1 MFVVGSGGEFGASR
15 REFPLVAVISDVATD
30 FRRHETVFLYDVSLT
45 GFPLSLSVLERRL
58 EATDGEFL
66 SGAHY
71 SIADMA
77 IWGWVVPYK
86 NQGQKLEDFPHLK
99 KWFERMGDRPA
110 VKRGFALGLDL
121 RRGTLGDKSKEAAK
135 ARKILFNQ
143 RAK

>member
-1 MFVVGSGGEFGASR
+1 MLNKQLRGKDFV
-15 REFPLVAVISDVATD
+15 
-30 FRRHETVFLYDVSLT
+30 T
-45 GFPLSLSVLERRL
+45 GR
-58 EATDGEFL
+58 
-66 SGAHY
+66 Y

-121 RRGTLGDKSKEAAK
+121 RRGALGDKTKEAAK

>member
-1 MFVVGSGGEFGASR
+1 M
-15 REFPLVAVISDVATD
+15 
-30 FRRHETVFLYDVSLT
+30 T
-45 GFPLSLSVLERRL
+45 GR
-58 EATDGEFL
+58 
-66 SGAHY
+66 Y

-121 RRGTLGDKSKEAAK
+121 RRGTLSDKSKESAK

-143 RAK
+143 RAR

>member
-1 MFVVGSGGEFGASR
+1 MSAPAPRLINGCSGNGWLGANGGTGAPLPTICPKKLPYAVKRYTNEVNRLYGVLNKQLRGKDFV
-15 REFPLVAVISDVATD
+15 
-30 FRRHETVFLYDVSLT
+30 T
-45 GFPLSLSVLERRL
+45 GR
-58 EATDGEFL
+58 
-66 SGAHY
+66 Y

-121 RRGTLGDKSKEAAK
+121 RRGTLGDKTKEAAK